1 MKLKKKK
8 KTLNQPNKTKQKNC
22 KALACED
29 KLEIIQNELFYRNC
43 FLMVRMAYLLE
54 CLILG

>member
-1 MKLKKKK
+1 MKLKK

-29 KLEIIQNELFYRNC
+29 KLEIIQN
-43 FLMVRMAYLLE
+43 
-54 CLILG
+54 